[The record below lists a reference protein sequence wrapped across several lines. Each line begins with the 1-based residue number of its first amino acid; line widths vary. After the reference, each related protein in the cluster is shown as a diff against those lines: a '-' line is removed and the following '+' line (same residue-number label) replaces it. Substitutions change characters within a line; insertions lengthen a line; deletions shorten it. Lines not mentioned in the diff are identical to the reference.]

1 MKWIRKSWKRFW
13 NDHKKACVGAIVL
26 AIGVPLVL
34 LGNWGYQRKR
44 NAELIQKAM
53 NDPSNVDPENYLNQ
67 IDESFKNMT
76 DTEKRAILADSDKL
90 EKHVAAATYN
100 ELKKS
105 FKLIFKLPPA
115 MRRKMLHH
123 QAEVLREKAL
133 ANPDR
138 VDEIINSSIGYG
150 SLKGA
155 SQFYMLELSGKEKA
169 ESAEITKVMYLIL
182 SKQLKNKKGKRK

>member
-1 MKWIRKSWKRFW
+1 MI
-13 NDHKKACVGAIVL
+13 I
-26 AIGVPLVL
+26 
-34 LGNWGYQRKR
+34 GNWGYQRKK

-53 NDPSNVDPENYLNQ
+53 NDPSNVDPGNYLNQ

-76 DTEKRAILADSDKL
+76 EIEKQNILSDSDKL
-90 EKHVAAATYN
+90 EKHVAAATYK

-105 FKLIFKLPPA
+105 FHLIFKLPPA
-115 MRRKMLHH
+115 MRKQMIHH

-133 ANPDR
+133 SDPEKIE
-138 VDEIINSSIGYG
+138 EIINSSVGCG

-155 SQFYMLELSGKEKA
+155 SQFYMLELTGKEKA

-182 SKQLKNKKGKRK
+182 TKQLKKKGKRK